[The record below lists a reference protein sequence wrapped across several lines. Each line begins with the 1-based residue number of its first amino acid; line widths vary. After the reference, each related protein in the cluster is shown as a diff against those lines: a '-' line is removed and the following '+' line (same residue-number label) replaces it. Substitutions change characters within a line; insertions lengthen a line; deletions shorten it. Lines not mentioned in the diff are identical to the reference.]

1 MQRSVNLCC
10 IEIYAHMQL
19 KKIIRKAVTK
29 IHVLQICVTASS
41 LNVLVFGIQN

>member
-19 KKIIRKAVTK
+19 KKIMRKAVAK
-29 IHVLQICVTASS
+29 INVLQICVTARI
-41 LNVLVFGIQN
+41 LNVLVFGI